1 MCWVEGV
8 LVVVSVPA
16 SHDSCLDN
24 KLYLCHC
31 FSPLQKEEQHHLVS
45 LVNLIMSMSRCE
57 VTECLVSPVS
67 CPTHLAW
74 SVVDMEWVGDC
85 HLGYGMSGCMH
96 KP

>member
-31 FSPLQKEEQHHLVS
+31 FSPLQEEYQHHAVS
-45 LVNLIMSMSRCE
+45 HSS
-57 VTECLVSPVS
+57 
-67 CPTHLAW
+67 
-74 SVVDMEWVGDC
+74 
-85 HLGYGMSGCMH
+85 
-96 KP
+96 

>member
-31 FSPLQKEEQHHLVS
+31 FSLLQEEEQRFWVS
-45 LVNLIMSMSRCE
+45 QSS
-57 VTECLVSPVS
+57 
-67 CPTHLAW
+67 
-74 SVVDMEWVGDC
+74 
-85 HLGYGMSGCMH
+85 
-96 KP
+96 

>member
-31 FSPLQKEEQHHLVS
+31 FSPLQEEEQHREVS
-45 LVNLIMSMSRCE
+45 QSS
-57 VTECLVSPVS
+57 
-67 CPTHLAW
+67 
-74 SVVDMEWVGDC
+74 
-85 HLGYGMSGCMH
+85 
-96 KP
+96 